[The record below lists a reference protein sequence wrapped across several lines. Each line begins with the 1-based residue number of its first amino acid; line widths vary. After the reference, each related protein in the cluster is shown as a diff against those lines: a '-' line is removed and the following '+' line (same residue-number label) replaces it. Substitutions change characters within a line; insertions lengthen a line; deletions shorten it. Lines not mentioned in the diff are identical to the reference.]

1 MYITRCHHV
10 VLLRFIYKPYF
21 IYVPI
26 HLQTRVKGELDK
38 MIHLGVI
45 EESIYQTEWCCP
57 MIVAMKSQGRIRD
70 MHITKLKSCTL
81 WPL

>member
-1 MYITRCHHV
+1 MWMRLHIMIYVYNALSPCSII
-10 VLLRFIYKPYF
+10 RFIYKPYS

-26 HLQTRVKGELDK
+26 YLQARVKGELYK

-45 EESIYQTEWCCP
+45 EEAIYHTEWCCP

-70 MHITKLKSCTL
+70 MQ
-81 WPL
+81 